1 MGKMISTYLSYDLVN
16 RDIKGNLERVST
28 SPQVARER
36 EYYNEK
42 IGGVTEL
49 DEFLDDY
56 RLYSY
61 AMKAHGLEDMI
72 YAKAF
77 MKKVLESDLSD
88 ENSFANKLTDQ
99 RYRQFA
105 ASFQF
110 STDTAVVQTK
120 RQIDTVIDSF
130 KQSVTDEADAVAGE
144 VAYFKSAIGSVTS
157 VDQLLGNSRMRD
169 FVLKAFDLDTKYWS
183 KDHLTQVLTSDLND
197 PASYVNTTTAAN
209 KSTLQALTAHFN
221 FNASGTLDAGVS
233 AQDADQTAEVVG
245 AYLFYVPSRTV
256 PAEAETNKAYYE
268 ANIGSVTNVDDLIN
282 DSRMLSYIKTAFSLE
297 DVTLK
302 STISNIL
309 TSDLSDPDNY
319 ATTFG
324 GAAYEELTRA
334 FAFQTDGSLASG
346 VSAQTASQMAQTSGQ
361 YLTRYD
367 DAQEEKDAETFEY
380 YRNFIG
386 SMDSVE
392 ELQSTPRI
400 YDFVLSA
407 FGFDPDTVKDKD
419 IAQVLKSDL
428 ADPTSFANKQK
439 DERYKELAAAFN
451 FGADGEKAAPRLAQ
465 SQVVLT
471 QTAKDY
477 IIIKTRF
484 GNTENREAADKEA
497 EYYTSAIQNIETAKD
512 FLADRRLVD
521 FVLVANGINP
531 DDVTD
536 DVMKQ
541 VFSSDLEDPESFVNQ
556 QADHRFA
563 QILSSFNFDASGE
576 ITVRE
581 SGIQGRYGREMTDYL
596 YLQQT
601 LETEAGEDNAGA
613 RLALY
618 FKRMLP
624 DINTPYDILGDTA
637 LLEVFRTAFS
647 LPSEMSS
654 MDIEK
659 QAALI
664 EKNLDLEELQDPE
677 KLEKFISRF
686 TAMYDL
692 ENGSSSDPVLGLFSG
707 SKTISADT
715 LLSIAQLKG

>member
-1 MGKMISTYLSYDLVN
+1 M
-16 RDIKGNLERVST
+16 
-28 SPQVARER
+28 
-36 EYYNEK
+36 
-42 IGGVTEL
+42 
-49 DEFLDDY
+49 
-56 RLYSY
+56 
-61 AMKAHGLEDMI
+61 
-72 YAKAF
+72 
-77 MKKVLESDLSD
+77 
-88 ENSFANKLTDQ
+88 
-99 RYRQFA
+99 
-105 ASFQF
+105 
-110 STDTAVVQTK
+110 
-120 RQIDTVIDSF
+120 
-130 KQSVTDEADAVAGE
+130 
-144 VAYFKSAIGSVTS
+144 
-157 VDQLLGNSRMRD
+157 
-169 FVLKAFDLDTKYWS
+169 
-183 KDHLTQVLTSDLND
+183 
-197 PASYVNTTTAAN
+197 
-209 KSTLQALTAHFN
+209 
-221 FNASGTLDAGVS
+221 
-233 AQDADQTAEVVG
+233 
-245 AYLFYVPSRTV
+245 
-256 PAEAETNKAYYE
+256 
-268 ANIGSVTNVDDLIN
+268 
-282 DSRMLSYIKTAFSLE
+282 
-297 DVTLK
+297 
-302 STISNIL
+302 
-309 TSDLSDPDNY
+309 
-319 ATTFG
+319 
-324 GAAYEELTRA
+324 
-334 FAFQTDGSLASG
+334 
-346 VSAQTASQMAQTSGQ
+346 
-361 YLTRYD
+361 
-367 DAQEEKDAETFEY
+367 
-380 YRNFIG
+380 
-386 SMDSVE
+386 
-392 ELQSTPRI
+392 
-400 YDFVLSA
+400 
-407 FGFDPDTVKDKD
+407 
-419 IAQVLKSDL
+419 
-428 ADPTSFANKQK
+428 
-439 DERYKELAAAFN
+439 
-451 FGADGEKAAPRLAQ
+451 
-465 SQVVLT
+465 LT

-556 QADHRFA
+556 QADHRYA

-715 LLSIAQLKG
+715 LLSIAQLKADFPLFQGLAFAYSPLYP